1 MNFDWKFAWQ
11 TIIIALKGLP
21 VTLEIVLII
30 FALSFFFGFLL
41 AVGRQDKKS
50 ALSKILSVYVSFIRG
65 TPFMVQAYLF
75 YIAIPTA
82 IQKHLFDN
90 NINFNVNVIG
100 GFWYAYAL
108 LFFYFTALMS
118 EMFRAGIS
126 AVSKGQLE
134 AAYSI
139 GLTKAQAYT
148 RIIFPQVVK
157 HCLPVLCTYATGIV
171 KMSSLAFVFGVPEI
185 TALAKTNAS
194 RNLGYVEAYFVIAVF
209 YIALNIGIE
218 WLFKF
223 IERRKKC

>member
-139 GLTKAQAYT
+139 GLTKAQAYR
-148 RIIFPQVVK
+148 RIIFPQVVE